1 VRPSTI
7 APQALA
13 HRLDEIEA
21 AGADLRAMVLVERI
35 AAFDRL
41 AARWL
46 QPGFAPR
53 RRALA
58 TLPAIT
64 GYAPETI
71 RHAIDRLWAALS
83 ARELGRV
90 AAGELGSGGVP
101 ERLAFHSLAGNVP
114 GVGLLGIVAALVA
127 GVPSL
132 VKTAE
137 REPLLP
143 LLFAESLAG
152 VEPRLAAA
160 LAVAH
165 WPGGSRVHQRLAVS
179 RASVVLAYGRDDSI
193 ASLAAHAPPRLL
205 RFGPHLSVAV
215 VCRESA
221 GPDVAAVA
229 ARQVALFDQQGCL
242 SPQYLVLE
250 EGEPETTDAF
260 LAALIESF
268 RRLAVELP
276 QAPLTLGEATAAW
289 RHLEHQRWR
298 EQEGEPVR
306 VLADRTARFSVV
318 CDRGETLPPS
328 PLNRHLVVLSVADLG
343 RARARLEQLAGTIET
358 IGVAAPASRRGELA
372 ALADTC
378 GAHRLCP
385 LERMQAPPF
394 AWRQSGHARLA
405 SLLVPGSAPAAEP
418 PSRDATPNPARRVEL
433 ARRAPASGARPTPTP

>member
-7 APQALA
+7 TPQALA
-13 HRLDEIEA
+13 LRLDEIEA
-21 AGADLRAMVLVERI
+21 AGAGLLTLGLDERI

-41 AARWL
+41 ASRWL
-46 QPGFAPR
+46 EPGFAPR
-53 RRALA
+53 QRALA
-58 TLPAIT
+58 TLPAVT

-71 RHAIDRLWAALS
+71 RHAVDRLWAALAS
-83 ARELGRV
+83 RELGRV
-90 AAGELGSGGVP
+90 AAAELGGGTP

-114 GVGLLGIVAALVA
+114 GVGILGIVAALVA
-127 GVPSL
+127 GVPSV

-165 WPGGSRVHQRLAVS
+165 WPGGSDVHQRLAVS
-179 RASVVLAYGRDDSI
+179 RASVILAYGRDDSI
-193 ASLAAHAPPRLL
+193 ASLAALAPRRLL

-215 VCRESA
+215 VCRESS
-221 GPDVAAVA
+221 GPDAAATA
-229 ARQVALFDQQGCL
+229 ARQIALFDQQGCL

-250 EGEPETTDAF
+250 ESAPESTDAF
-260 LAALIESF
+260 LAALTDAL
-268 RRLAVELP
+268 RGLAVELP
-276 QAPLTLGEATAAW
+276 QAPLTLDEATAAW

-328 PLNRHLVVLSVADLG
+328 PLNRHVVVLPVADLG
-343 RARARLEQLAGTIET
+343 RAQARLERLVGTIDT
-358 IGVAAPASRRGELA
+358 IGVAAPQSRLGEVA
-372 ALADTC
+372 ALADAC

-394 AWRQSGHARLA
+394 TWRQSGHARLA
-405 SLLVPGSAPAAEP
+405 SLLVPGSAPPTESP
-418 PSRDATPNPARRVEL
+418 PRDGTTASARRIEM
-433 ARRAPASGARPTPTP
+433 RRHAPASGARPTPDP